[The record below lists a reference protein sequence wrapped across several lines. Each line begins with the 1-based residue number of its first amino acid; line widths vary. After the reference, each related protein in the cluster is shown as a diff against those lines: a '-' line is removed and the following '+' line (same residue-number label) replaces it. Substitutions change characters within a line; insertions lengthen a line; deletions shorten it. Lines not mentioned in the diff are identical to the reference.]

1 MGMVGAY
8 IVVISV
14 THLQTPISCF
24 GRVVVRGDIL
34 EGMATLPL
42 PLASSGVTV
51 HWVRRGEVV
60 PGTNETHGLDGRGGL
75 AAREVVS

>member
-1 MGMVGAY
+1 MFSLGY
-8 IVVISV
+8 N
-14 THLQTPISCF
+14 
-24 GRVVVRGDIL
+24 IL

-60 PGTNETHGLDGRGGL
+60 PGANETDGLDGRGGL
-75 AAREVVS
+75 AERRGGQLMVIRRERNDCYGGERERSTKVR